1 MSLFG
6 AERIGCPEVLSSLI
20 FIIEDAIDQVERP
33 DDIRNHITI
42 CPNCARQ
49 LEHERLTHTF
59 LVDALRRSCVEK
71 APASLYESIHN
82 KLTGAANNTEVVTT
96 FSMTE
101 ISIEIDEFGNVEHRE
116 IQIEQTHIQHINF
129 DGDLPGD
136 YGLPG
141 GKI

>member
-6 AERIGCPEVLSSLI
+6 AERIGCPEVLASLV
-20 FIIEDAIDQVERP
+20 FIIEDAIEQVERP
-33 DDIRNHITI
+33 NEIQNHINL
-42 CPNCARQ
+42 CPNCSRQ

-59 LVDALRRSCVEK
+59 LVDALRRACVEK
-71 APASLYESIHN
+71 APESLYESIHN
-82 KLTGAANNTEVVTT
+82 QLAGANSTTEVVTT

-116 IQIEQTHIQHINF
+116 VQIEETHIQHINF
-129 DGDLPGD
+129 DD
-136 YGLPG
+136 GLPG

>member
-6 AERIGCPEVLSSLI
+6 AERIGCPEVLASI
-20 FIIEDAIDQVERP
+20 VFIIEDAIEQVERP
-33 DDIRNHITI
+33 DDIQNHINL
-42 CPNCARQ
+42 CPNCSRQ

-59 LVDALRRSCVEK
+59 LVDALRRACVEK
-71 APASLYESIHN
+71 APESLYESIQN
-82 KLTGAANNTEVVTT
+82 QLMGTGSTTEVVTT

-116 IQIEQTHIQHINF
+116 IQIEETHVQHINF
-129 DGDLPGD
+129 DD
-136 YGLPG
+136 GLPG

>member
-6 AERIGCPEVLSSLI
+6 AERIGCPEVLASLV
-20 FIIEDAIDQVERP
+20 FIIEDAIEQVERP
-33 DDIRNHITI
+33 DDIQDHINL
-42 CPNCARQ
+42 CPNCSRQ

-59 LVDALRRSCVEK
+59 LVDALRRACVEK
-71 APASLYESIHN
+71 APESLYESIQSQ
-82 KLTGAANNTEVVTT
+82 LMGASSATEVVTT

-116 IQIEQTHIQHINF
+116 VQIEETHVQHINF
-129 DGDLPGD
+129 DD
-136 YGLPG
+136 GLPG